1 MIIKLPLLSLC
12 FALLAFA
19 SCGPDKKTARLSGKI
34 QGLDQAALLVYPADA
49 VEGDGGSLD
58 SIKVNRGSFSYD
70 RPTTVPL
77 LLTLVYPNNSF
88 TTLIAQPGE
97 EVTLSGDANRLKEME
112 VVGTEDNKLLTEFR
126 LSVLKL
132 SEKDA
137 QMRAATYIRT
147 HPQSWTSVALLYHY
161 FDRVENRSEQ
171 PTLSLL
177 DLLKKHQPT
186 NQQLAAIDA
195 RLRPQVRT
203 AVGGTLP
210 NFTIT
215 TLSKQVL
222 RSADFKGQPTLLIFS
237 ANWDS
242 HNYYLRQQLRKLK
255 AARGNRLRIINFA
268 LDESLEKAEERAK
281 NDSLQSVV
289 YLKNMLANPLVKTLG
304 MRYPSGNILT
314 NAQGRIIGR
323 DFATEELAD
332 KVNELLH

>member
-1 MIIKLPLLSLC
+1 MKLPLLSLC
-12 FALLAFA
+12 FALLALA

-34 QGLDQAALLVYPADA
+34 EGLDQAALLIYPADA

-88 TTLIAQPGE
+88 TTIIAQPGK

-112 VVGTEDNKLLTEFR
+112 VVGTDDNKQFTEFR

-147 HPQSWTSVALLYHY
+147 HPKSWTSVALLYHY
-161 FDRVENRSEQ
+161 FDRVASRSEQ

-203 AVGGTLP
+203 AIGGFLP
-210 NFTIT
+210 NFTAT
-215 TLSKQVL
+215 TLSQQTL

-237 ANWDS
+237 ASWDS

-255 AARGNRLRIINFA
+255 SARGNRLRIINFS
-268 LDESLEKAEERAK
+268 LDESQQKAEERAK

-304 MRYPSGNILT
+304 LRYPSGNILT

-323 DFATEELAD
+323 DLPTEELAD